1 MLYREDY
8 YSQDKQ
14 ENNDLIHVIIAK
26 HRNGPIGKINL
37 IFDPITA
44 SFNNLI
50 NWPFWRVH
58 ISIFEVEKIIYCQ
71 EPGLNW
77 WHVDFQSTAL
87 PTELSRHIYNITAYL
102 LFDNTKITSILILVK
117 MEVIFVLFSF
127 ALTLIYHLIELA
139 LFLHHLRQRQQYHL
153 P

>member
-1 MLYREDY
+1 MLFFAYKIKNIWLKFKHIQNDY
-8 YSQDKQ
+8 ISFDEKRKLEIGFQTW
-14 ENNDLIHVIIAK
+14 LI
-26 HRNGPIGKINL
+26 
-37 IFDPITA
+37 T
-44 SFNNLI
+44 
-50 NWPFWRVH
+50 
-58 ISIFEVEKIIYCQ
+58 YCQ

-117 MEVIFVLFSF
+117 MEVIFVFFSF

-139 LFLHHLRQRQQYHL
+139 LFLHHLRQRQRITFLNFLRKEFFWKRIFQ
-153 P
+153 